1 MDTKRFFAGFLLVSL
16 ILAGVVSHF
25 ASGDPDG
32 LEKVAEQ
39 EGISA
44 QEKEHA
50 LGDSPLGDYG
60 VKGVDNEWA
69 SVGLSGVIGVGAVLL
84 VGGGLFWAV
93 RRRGS
98 AGRPEEK
105 GSGAS
110 VRAGVTGPSDVHER
124 RARGTGRSDGTRV
137 TETE

>member
-60 VKGVDNEWA
+60 VKGIDNEWA

-105 GSGAS
+105 APARASG
-110 VRAGVTGPSDVHER
+110 PE
-124 RARGTGRSDGTRV
+124 
-137 TETE
+137 